1 LQKEDTQQLKHEDLE
16 KIRMPTMKGLLFN
29 QFAAEGLNSL
39 VEEMQSKYTTK
50 KGRRFNHNNV
60 TYEVSRPALTE
71 GTIEYEISSKIPE
84 DEIKGTKEMQAYFQ
98 QIKKILSKGK
108 PKPESIEMENIV
120 WDSKKNSEKKR
131 DYVKLL
137 YKLPLDDLFDDKVVA
152 KRHESILA
160 GNKDAEVPH
169 SASAFTMAGNVVLA
183 DVRDTIQN
191 IGRDNV
197 DNLIEANKQV
207 KAALKG

>member
-1 LQKEDTQQLKHEDLE
+1 
-16 KIRMPTMKGLLFN
+16 MKGLLFA

-39 VEEMQSKYTTK
+39 VEEMQSKYTSK

-60 TYEVSRPALTE
+60 TYEVSRPSLND
-71 GTIEYEISSKIPE
+71 GVIEYEISSKIPE

-108 PKPESIEMENIV
+108 SKPESIEMENIV

-137 YKLPLDDLFDDKVVA
+137 YKLPLDNLFDDKVVV
-152 KRHESILA
+152 KRQEKILA
-160 GNKDAEVPH
+160 GNKEADVPH
-169 SASAFTMAGNVVLA
+169 SASVFTMAGNVVLA
-183 DVRDTIQN
+183 DVRDTMHN
-191 IGRDNV
+191 IGRHSV
-197 DNLIEANKQV
+197 DNLIDANKQV
-207 KAALKG
+207 KTKFKG

>member
-1 LQKEDTQQLKHEDLE
+1 
-16 KIRMPTMKGLLFN
+16 MPTMKGLLFN

-60 TYEVSRPALTE
+60 TYEVSRPSLNDGA
-71 GTIEYEISSKIPE
+71 IEYEISSKIPE
-84 DEIKGTKEMQAYFQ
+84 DEMKGTKEMQAYFQ

-108 PKPESIEMENIV
+108 SKPESIEMENIV
-120 WDSKKNSEKKR
+120 WDSKKNTEKKR

-152 KRHESILA
+152 KRHENILA
-160 GNKDAEVPH
+160 GNKEADVPH

-183 DVRDTIQN
+183 DVRDTMHN

-197 DNLIEANKQV
+197 DNLIDANKQV
-207 KAALKG
+207 KTVLKD

>member
-1 LQKEDTQQLKHEDLE
+1 
-16 KIRMPTMKGLLFN
+16 MKGLLFN

-60 TYEVSRPALTE
+60 TYEVSRPSLNDGA
-71 GTIEYEISSKIPE
+71 IEYEISSKIPE
-84 DEIKGTKEMQAYFQ
+84 DEIKGTKKMQDYFQ
-98 QIKKILSKGK
+98 KIKKILSKGK

-120 WDSKKNSEKKR
+120 WDSKKNTEKKR

-160 GNKDAEVPH
+160 GNKEDDVPH
-169 SASAFTMAGNVVLA
+169 SISAFTMAGNVVLA
-183 DVRDTIQN
+183 DVRDTMHN
-191 IGRDNV
+191 TGRDNV
-197 DNLIEANKQV
+197 DNLIDANKQV
-207 KAALKG
+207 KTALKG

>member
-1 LQKEDTQQLKHEDLE
+1 
-16 KIRMPTMKGLLFN
+16 MPTMKGLLFN

-60 TYEVSRPALTE
+60 TYEVSRPSLNDGA
-71 GTIEYEISSKIPE
+71 IEYEISSKIPE

-108 PKPESIEMENIV
+108 SKPESIEMENIV
-120 WDSKKNSEKKR
+120 WDSKKNTEKKR

-152 KRHESILA
+152 KRHENILA
-160 GNKDAEVPH
+160 GNKEADIPH

-183 DVRDTIQN
+183 DVRDTMHN
-191 IGRDNV
+191 AGRNNV
-197 DNLIEANKQV
+197 DNLIDANKQV
-207 KAALKG
+207 KTALKG